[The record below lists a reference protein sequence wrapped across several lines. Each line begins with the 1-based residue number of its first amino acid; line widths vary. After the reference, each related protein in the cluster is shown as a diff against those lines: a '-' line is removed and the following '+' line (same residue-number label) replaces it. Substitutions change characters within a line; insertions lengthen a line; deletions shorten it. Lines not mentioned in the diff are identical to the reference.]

1 VAQRVHSS
9 TPLHSTTHAKAAF
22 AGIPSQGALS
32 TIDRTYGRVIDY
44 LHHDI
49 GTHVV
54 HHILF
59 TAIPHYHLREAT
71 AAVKPLLGA
80 ERGCAPPAAASV
92 SILRA

>member
-1 VAQRVHSS
+1 MLR
-9 TPLHSTTHAKAAF
+9 
-22 AGIPSQGALS
+22 QGALS

-71 AAVKPLLGA
+71 AAVKPLLGPPPTPSYSYRTGSRVSA
-80 ERGCAPPAAASV
+80 GER
-92 SILRA
+92 